1 MVVLVG
7 RALRR
12 TGTDGRIIMGTKR
25 PSLLRTIVVASAL
38 LFAATGSIVGLMPS
52 AAHAAP
58 GDLFANGG
66 GIDGHWIVGQ
76 RTPGGDLVGFT
87 TTQQLFASPVL
98 QSRNFHLF
106 ISSGAPYGTY
116 RLRISDRTNSS
127 VYADTIGTLDGSGF
141 VGRIVG
147 DVSRSACDR
156 PLRIEVTLGGTQ
168 VGPGV
173 VSGGVT
179 TYSDTLTDY
188 CGPMIAMSAGGVI
201 GDGFTPGGQVQVQT
215 WVGSQ
220 LVTASDSPLSP
231 TLVRSSGMS
240 LASFAPTRL
249 RTVDRA
255 AVAPTPGRITTTLTG
270 PCINAFPS
278 VYSATDLATNVTVE
292 NSIRC

>member
-1 MVVLVG
+1 
-7 RALRR
+7 
-12 TGTDGRIIMGTKR
+12 MGTKR
-25 PSLLRTIVVASAL
+25 PSFLRKIAA
-38 LFAATGSIVGLMPS
+38 AATLLLAAIGSVFVPS
-52 AAHAAP
+52 AAPSAP
-58 GDLFANGG
+58 GDLFAYGG

-87 TTQQLFASPVL
+87 TTQQLFAPPVL

-116 RLRISDRTNSS
+116 RLRISDRTTSA
-127 VYADTIGTLDGSGF
+127 VYSDTIGTLDAGGF

-147 DVSRSACDR
+147 DISRNACDR

-179 TYSDTLTDY
+179 TYSDMVTDY
-188 CGPMIAMSAGGVI
+188 CGPMIAMTAGGVV

-215 WVGSQ
+215 WVGTQ
-220 LVTASDSPLSP
+220 VVTASPAQWSP
-231 TLVRSSGMS
+231 TLVRSPGTSVVPFS
-240 LASFAPTRL
+240 PARL
-249 RTVDRA
+249 RTVDLA
-255 AVAPTPGRITTTLTG
+255 PVAPTPGRITTSLTG

-278 VYSATDLATNVTVE
+278 VYNATDLATNVTVE